1 MSCISSVCKLDQVST
16 GDGAFGGRWKAGLT
30 LQNLPLGDA
39 VRVGTLAGGIE
50 LGSLNAAGSRVLVIL
65 HGIIHFHWGH
75 WYKVVA
81 GQVNKS

>member
-1 MSCISSVCKLDQVST
+1 
-16 GDGAFGGRWKAGLT
+16 
-30 LQNLPLGDA
+30 
-39 VRVGTLAGGIE
+39 
-50 LGSLNAAGSRVLVIL
+50 LNAAGSRVLVIL